1 MHYYEKRKV
10 SLKSTLFNSI
20 LERGPGVGQTRPP
33 SFHGN
38 SNHVTRS
45 HNVIYDDDT
54 ESAITSVSQQAENM
68 RSRRHPRM
76 SNGGHRQ
83 QHLPRLP
90 GPGIPAPVLRQPTE
104 TATETSSSMMSSE
117 IESSIYES
125 EDVQSQA
132 SSRFS
137 TSTDHTSVS
146 RYGLTYC
153 VY

>member
-1 MHYYEKRKV
+1 M
-10 SLKSTLFNSI
+10 
-20 LERGPGVGQTRPP
+20 
-33 SFHGN
+33 
-38 SNHVTRS
+38 TRS

-146 RYGLTYC
+146 RYKIAEIMFIYRFIHLSAIFLTR
-153 VY
+153 